1 MNVQWNKNIIEG
13 IAFSQKL
20 TMNYLY
26 YAYQHQTTTTSVAKM
41 SRISDLETDVPS
53 QDVNCTNRHEKLRW
67 FLIMSMVFRLKSRV
81 KWLQWKHCQK
91 MIVSKRANSLD
102 DNWRKKRNWNDTIT
116 YKINLIK
123 SVRFL
128 EEMLQLRNATL
139 RTIFRWLKPV
149 AQFTKPKWQ
158 MTEKI

>member
-1 MNVQWNKNIIEG
+1 M
-13 IAFSQKL
+13 SQKL

-81 KWLQWKHCQK
+81 Q
-91 MIVSKRANSLD
+91 
-102 DNWRKKRNWNDTIT
+102 
-116 YKINLIK
+116 
-123 SVRFL
+123 
-128 EEMLQLRNATL
+128 
-139 RTIFRWLKPV
+139 
-149 AQFTKPKWQ
+149 
-158 MTEKI
+158 